1 MNKETYE
8 ALKKT
13 MHHCE
18 YGGAN
23 DKEFWDN
30 FRQVESWIDEVA
42 KEYTDGGEQD
52 ELTQSEQFLED
63 KNNGSK

>member
-1 MNKETYE
+1 MDKETYE

-13 MHHCE
+13 MHHCG

-30 FRQVESWIDEVA
+30 FKKVEAWIDEVA
-42 KEYTDGGEQD
+42 KEYQED
-52 ELTQSEQFLED
+52 SKLEYYGNRLNYD
-63 KNNGSK
+63 